1 MSSHPFPK
9 GNVIVLVLCLLAV
22 TLNLSAQSTSGSMSG
37 TILDNSGAAIA
48 NARVVVTDQSKKV
61 SFSAVT
67 DGEGRFAFTLLQPGR
82 YNVTV
87 ESAGFRKLELKDVV
101 LNANDKL
108 SVGELKMD
116 IGTLEQ
122 VIEVVSEGQLLKTES
137 GERSDA
143 LVGEQLQNVAVNSRT
158 YLALAAVTPGVVVT
172 GNNFQTAGH
181 AGLGDISANG
191 ARPNQNQLTLN
202 GVGNVD
208 TGNNGD
214 QLATISLDSVQ
225 EYKILTSN
233 YQAEYG
239 RSAGA
244 QINVVT
250 KSGTREFH
258 GSGYL
263 FHRHEG
269 LNANNWKNNRDSLGR
284 NLYRFNNTGYTIGGP
299 IKLPKKVFGPL
310 ARLGEDKLFFF
321 WSQEY
326 QRQLQPQGRRDVT
339 VPTAL
344 ERMGD
349 FSNSVDLNGNKVF
362 IKDPLLPGLC
372 NATDQTACFSDGGVP
387 NKIPQSRLYT
397 PGLAILN
404 MFPMPNNL
412 SSSTQGFNF
421 TTQIPNSYPRR
432 EDLLR
437 IDANLSDRWKVFG
450 HILNNFDSVT
460 SDYGSFVLGSNTP
473 FGTPITDIRPGRS
486 YAVGVTTIINPTMTN
501 EFTWG
506 YGHNQI
512 NIDPVN
518 DGLTRSANGLSG
530 LPVLFPGAIQ
540 NDFIP
545 QFQFNG
551 TRINNEPNFGTNN
564 APFFNYNTTIDF
576 VDNVS
581 KVWKQH
587 VFKAGFYIQRSRK
600 DQTSFA
606 NANGQINFGDNTGNR
621 FDTGYGFAN
630 AAVGV
635 FSSFNQA
642 SQYATGRY
650 RYTNLE
656 FYLQDTWKAT
666 RRVTLDYGMRL
677 YWIQPQFDSALQT
690 ATFLPEQYDPSRA
703 VRLYRPAFNGAAIDP
718 VTGEMRLASDIGK
731 IVPNSGDLFN
741 GIAQAGTDVSKYLME
756 NRGIQYGPRFGIA
769 FDVTGKQNIVV
780 RAGAGIYYDRFQ
792 GNETFD
798 MLTNP
803 PTTLAP
809 TLVNDFITNINPI
822 ADVNSGSVLFA
833 PFGLHAFSFEGKLP
847 TVYNYSFS
855 VQTKLPYEMLLDV
868 AYVGSLSR
876 HLLQRLNINAI
887 PYGATFL
894 AQNQDPTKG
903 GGTLGSSAFDV
914 NFLRPYQGYGD
925 ITLHQMGGTSNY
937 NSLQVGLNRRFA
949 RGLFFGTAY
958 TWSKALTTV
967 SGDGDFIR
975 IDGNTRLANYG
986 PAGFDR
992 RHNFTL
998 NYIYE
1003 VPGVSRYLGRADNSV
1018 TRAIFN
1024 GWQISGI
1031 TRFQSGG
1038 PYAVGFNV
1046 PNINNQNIT
1055 GSYTEGARVNLSG
1068 DPMQGT
1074 SDDPYNRLN
1083 PAAFSVPEVGSIGL
1097 GAPVN
1102 YLTGPG
1108 VNSWDMSLQK
1118 SFSFK
1123 EKLRLQLRADA
1134 FNVFNHTQFDG
1145 INSNITF
1152 TNLTDRTPTNLPFN
1166 ADGSLRDRN
1175 GFGTVAN
1182 ARDPRIMQLVLR
1194 LQF

>member
-1 MSSHPFPK
+1 MSSHPFSRREL
-9 GNVIVLVLCLLAV
+9 IALILCLLV
-22 TLNLSAQSTSGSMSG
+22 LPLQLSAQSTSGSMSG
-37 TILDNSGAAIA
+37 TVLDKSGAAIA
-48 NARVVVTDQSKKV
+48 NAKVVVTDQSKKV
-61 SFSAVT
+61 SFTAVT
-67 DGEGRFAFTLLQPGR
+67 DSEGRFAFTLLQPGR
-82 YNVTV
+82 YALTV

-108 SVGELKMD
+108 SVGDLSMD

-172 GNNFQTAGH
+172 GNFQTAGH
-181 AGLGDISANG
+181 AGLGTISANG
-191 ARPNQNQLTLN
+191 SRYNQNQLTLN
-202 GVGNVD
+202 GIGNVD

-250 KSGTREFH
+250 KSGTKEFH

-269 LNANNWKNNRDSLGR
+269 LNANNWENNRDGLQR
-284 NLYRFNNTGYTIGGP
+284 NLYRFNNAGYTIGGP

-310 ARLGEDKLFFF
+310 GRLGEDKLFFF

-326 QRQLQPQGRRDVT
+326 QRQLRPQNRRDVT

-349 FSNSVDLNGNKVF
+349 FSNSVDKNGNKVF
-362 IKDPLLPGLC
+362 IKDPMKAGAC
-372 NATDQTACFSDGGVP
+372 NAMDQTACFIGDDGVL
-387 NKIPQSRLYT
+387 NKIPQVRLY
-397 PGLAILN
+397 PEGLNILN
-404 MFPMPNNL
+404 MFPLPNNPGNN
-412 SSSTQGFNF
+412 GFNF
-421 TTQIPNSYPRR
+421 TTQAPDSYPRR

-437 IDANLSDRWKVFG
+437 IDANLSDRWKLFG
-450 HILNNFDSVT
+450 HILNNYDSVT
-460 SDYGSFVLGSNTP
+460 SNYGSFVLGSNTP
-473 FGTPITDIRPGRS
+473 IGTPITDTRPGRS
-486 YAVGVTTIINPTMTN
+486 YAIGVTTIINPTMTN

-518 DGLTRSANGLSG
+518 DGLTRSANGLSN

-551 TRINNEPNFGTNN
+551 TRIDNQPNFGTNN

-581 KVWKQH
+581 KVWRQH
-587 VFKAGFYIQRSRK
+587 VFKAGIYVQRSRK

-606 NANGQINFGDNTGNR
+606 NANGQINFGDSSSNPN
-621 FDTGYGFAN
+621 DTGFGFAN
-630 AAVGV
+630 AAIGA

-642 SQYATGRY
+642 SQYATGQY
-650 RYTNLE
+650 RYTNVE
-656 FYLQDTWKAT
+656 FYLQDTWKTT
-666 RRVTLDYGMRL
+666 RRLTLDYGVRF
-677 YWIQPQFDSALQT
+677 YWIQPQFDSSLQT
-690 ATFLPEQYDPSRA
+690 ATFLPERYDPSRA
-703 VRLYRPAFNGAAIDP
+703 VRLYRPAGAPGARFAIDP
-718 VTGEMRLASDIGK
+718 VTGRTRPESDIGK
-731 IVPNSGDLFN
+731 IVPDSGDLFN
-741 GIAQAGTDVSKYLME
+741 GIARAGADVSKYLME
-756 NRGIQYGPRFGIA
+756 NRGIQYGPRFGLA
-769 FDVTGKQNIVV
+769 FDVTGKQNIVL

-803 PTTLAP
+803 PTTLVP
-809 TLVNDFITNINPI
+809 NLVNGFLRDIDPNATQI
-822 ADVNSGSVLFA
+822 FA
-833 PFGLHAFSFEGKLP
+833 PFDLHAFSFEGKLP
-847 TVYNYSFS
+847 TVYNFS
-855 VQTKLPYEMLLDV
+855 LGVQTKLPYEMLLDV
-868 AYVGSLSR
+868 SYVGSLSR
-876 HLLQRLNINAI
+876 HLLQRLNINAV
-887 PYGATFL
+887 PYGVTL
-894 AQNQDPTKG
+894 LPGNQDPTKNDPQ
-903 GGTLGSSAFDV
+903 LGSSALDA
-914 NFLRPYQGYGD
+914 NFLRPYQGFGN
-925 ITLHQMGGTSNY
+925 INLHQMGGTSNY

-949 RGLFFGTAY
+949 KGLFFGTAY

-967 SGDGDFIR
+967 TNDGDFIR

-992 RHNFTL
+992 RHNFVF
-998 NYIYE
+998 NYIYQ
-1003 VPGVSRYLGRADNSV
+1003 VPNIAKSFGRADNAV

-1024 GWQISGI
+1024 GWQLSGI

-1038 PYAVGFNV
+1038 PYGVNLSID
-1046 PNINNQNIT
+1046 NINNQNIT
-1055 GSYTEGARVNLSG
+1055 GSYTEPARVALIG
-1068 DPMQGT
+1068 DPLQGT
-1074 SDDPYNRLN
+1074 SDDPYRRLN
-1083 PAAFSVPEVGSIGL
+1083 PAAFTIPAVGSMGL
-1097 GAPVN
+1097 DAPTN
-1102 YLTGPG
+1102 YLVGPG

-1118 SFSFK
+1118 SFAVK
-1123 EKLRLQLRADA
+1123 ERLQLQLRADA
-1134 FNVFNHTQFDG
+1134 FNVFNHTQFDQ
-1145 INSNITF
+1145 INNTITF
-1152 TNLTDRTPTNLPFN
+1152 SSLANLTPRNLPFN

-1175 GFGTVAN
+1175 GFGTVMN